1 MSNDFSNP
9 NPYQATVPPP
19 ATMPVGEV
27 PKPTSMVVFG
37 ILNLVFGAFGVLGI
51 ALGVLTLFLDLPKDD
66 SPLQKL
72 MEDPTYKVVNL
83 VPQSIGVLLTFV
95 LLASGVGLINGKL
108 YGRRLAII
116 YAIAALLNVV
126 LTGVVNVIFIAL
138 PAFGMA
144 SDLPAGEQQAGA
156 ILTGSIFMILPIC
169 MFIYPVLLL
178 IFMKR
183 APVKNYFQIQ

>member
-1 MSNDFSNP
+1 MSNDFNSP
-9 NPYQATVPPP
+9 NPYQSTVPSP
-19 ATMPVGEV
+19 AAMPIGEV

-66 SPLQKL
+66 NPLQKL
-72 MEDPTYKVVNL
+72 MEDPTYKMVNL
-83 VPQSIGVLLTFV
+83 VPQAIGVLLTFV

-126 LTGVVNVIFIAL
+126 LTGVVNIIFIAL

-144 SDLPAGEQQAGA
+144 NDLPAGEQQAGA
-156 ILTGSIFMILPIC
+156 IVTGSIFMILPIC

-178 IFMKR
+178 IFMMR